1 MLFRLSF
8 SAFLCVLLATGCS
21 PADQADS
28 EPAPRPVKLLTVA
41 DESSSQI
48 RRFPAV
54 VEATQTAE
62 LAFRVG
68 GEIDTLPF
76 RPGQS
81 VAAGELVA
89 ALDAR
94 DYELAVEQASAQA
107 ELLDAQHRRNQR
119 MQQQE
124 LISPAE
130 FDQSR
135 ADLRVAQ
142 AELKSAQTNLE
153 YTRLK
158 APFAG
163 VVASLHVEKYENVSP
178 QQPILTLQ
186 VDNLTDV
193 SIQVPERLFARVRRD
208 LDYQPDVLF
217 DGLPGQFFK
226 ASIREWDRVADPATN
241 TYRVVFSL
249 PTPANVNILPG
260 MTATVLIDAEL
271 MTQDVQPSLLIPAS
285 AVFAPENQ
293 ALQPGTAYVWLYHD
307 DGDNGGH
314 VQLQQIRIGDMTNNG
329 LQVIEGLQPGDRV
342 VHAGVHH
349 LTEGQR
355 VKPWVR
361 ERGL

>member
-1 MLFRLSF
+1 MLLRIVLSVLA
-8 SAFLCVLLATGCS
+8 SLLLATGCS
-21 PADQADS
+21 PGKEADS
-28 EPAPRPVKLLTVA
+28 EPTPRPVNLHTIA
-41 DESSSQI
+41 DERTAQI
-48 RRFPAV
+48 RRFPGL

-76 RPGQS
+76 RPGQA

-89 ALDAR
+89 ALDAQ

-130 FDQSR
+130 FDRSQ
-135 ADLRVAQ
+135 ADLRIAQ

-163 VVASLHVEKYENVSP
+163 VVASLHVEKHENVSP

-186 VDNLTDV
+186 ADNLIDV
-193 SIQVPERLFARVRRD
+193 SIQVPERLFARVKRD

-249 PTPANVNILPG
+249 PAPANVNILPG
-260 MTATVLIDAEL
+260 MTATVLIDAEE
-271 MTQDVQPSLLIPAS
+271 MTQSIQSAVLLPAS
-285 AVFAPENQ
+285 AVFAPEDK
-293 ALQPGTAYVWLYHD
+293 ALQPGKAYVWLYQSD
-307 DGDNGGH
+307 NDSDGQVTLH
-314 VQLQQIRIGDMTNNG
+314 PIRIGNMTNDG
-329 LQVIEGLQPGDRV
+329 LQVIEGLQPGDQV
-342 VHAGVHH
+342 VYAGVHH
-349 LTEGQR
+349 LTDGQR

>member
-1 MLFRLSF
+1 MLLRLTLSLF
-8 SAFLCVLLATGCS
+8 AGLLLATGCS
-21 PADQADS
+21 PVEEVDGD
-28 EPAPRPVKLLTVA
+28 PAPRPVNLLTVA
-41 DESSSQI
+41 DDSSSQI

-68 GEIDTLPF
+68 GEVDTLPF

-81 VAAGELVA
+81 VDAGELVA
-89 ALDAR
+89 ALDAQ
-94 DYELAVEQASAQA
+94 DYELAVEQASARA

-119 MQQQE
+119 MKQQD

-130 FDQSR
+130 FDQSQ
-135 ADLRVAQ
+135 ADLRIAE
-142 AELKSAQTNLE
+142 AELNRAQTNLE

-163 VVASLHVEKYENVSP
+163 VVASLHVEKHENVSP

-186 VDNLTDV
+186 VDNLIDV

-249 PTPANVNILPG
+249 PAPANVNILPG
-260 MTATVLIDAEL
+260 MTATVLIDAHL
-271 MTQDVQPSLLIPAS
+271 MTQDIQSSLLVPAS
-285 AVFAPENQ
+285 AVFAPDDKP
-293 ALQPGTAYVWLYHD
+293 LQPGIAYVWLYHSDNDD
-307 DGDNGGH
+307 DGH
-314 VQLQQIRIGDMTNNG
+314 VKLHPIRIGDMTNDG

-349 LTEGQR
+349 LSDGQR